1 MISEEECVKAIK
13 SMQNGKSPG
22 TDGLP
27 VEFYKIFWKKIA
39 LTHSSSDIIPSQDS
53 FSFSFNF
60 GISVSS

>member
-27 VEFYKIFWKKIA
+27 H
-39 LTHSSSDIIPSQDS
+39 LTHL
-53 FSFSFNF
+53 
-60 GISVSS
+60 

>member
-27 VEFYKIFWKKIA
+27 V
-39 LTHSSSDIIPSQDS
+39 
-53 FSFSFNF
+53 FNMF
-60 GISVSS
+60 ISIGIRN

>member
-27 VEFYKIFWKKIA
+27 VEFYKY
-39 LTHSSSDIIPSQDS
+39 
-53 FSFSFNF
+53 F
-60 GISVSS
+60 GKTLKNW